1 MRPTSLT
8 PSMLPL
14 KMTSRGFPC
23 SSLFRGRSPA
33 SAGSADA
40 PSSTRQ
46 TSPPPARPRRRE
58 ALPLRPVREGLQLR
72 LESPKASE
80 NSHWREALRVQGM
93 RENLRLQLLPH
104 SPPEAAPQEEALSG
118 AVRSAPPAAAPLWC
132 PLWLW
137 PRTCSF
143 QVVGLQA
150 LGRWVLSPCPRSR
163 RRPVAP
169 SLRAELRLP
178 ALGLPALTLSPC
190 PRELA
195 PRVSSGPA
203 IVPDK
208 LPGLPRRATWET
220 APELPHGCFLPGPGW
235 GPGC

>member
-1 MRPTSLT
+1 
-8 PSMLPL
+8 
-14 KMTSRGFPC
+14 
-23 SSLFRGRSPA
+23 
-33 SAGSADA
+33 
-40 PSSTRQ
+40 
-46 TSPPPARPRRRE
+46 
-58 ALPLRPVREGLQLR
+58 
-72 LESPKASE
+72 
-80 NSHWREALRVQGM
+80 M

-143 QVVGLQA
+143 EVVGLQA

-169 SLRAELRLP
+169 SLRAVPRL
-178 ALGLPALTLSPC
+178 AAVTVLGLPALTLSPC

-195 PRVSSGPA
+195 PLCVLPA
-203 IVPDK
+203 
-208 LPGLPRRATWET
+208 GHRPR
-220 APELPHGCFLPGPGW
+220 
-235 GPGC
+235 